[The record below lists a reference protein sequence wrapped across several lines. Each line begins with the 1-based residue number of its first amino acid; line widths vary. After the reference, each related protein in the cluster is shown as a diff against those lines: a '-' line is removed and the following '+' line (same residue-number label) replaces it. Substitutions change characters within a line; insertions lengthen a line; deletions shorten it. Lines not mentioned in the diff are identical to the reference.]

1 MFFHVRHKMS
11 NIIYRRVNMENTTR
25 PQSAAMRHYY
35 KNKENVLAY
44 YHSYYQIN
52 KERIK
57 QQRRARYARQQPANN
72 LVEAVG
78 ANEDIS

>member
-1 MFFHVRHKMS
+1 
-11 NIIYRRVNMENTTR
+11 MENTTR

-44 YHSYYQIN
+44 YHSYYQLN

-57 QQRRARYARQQPANN
+57 QQRRARYAGQRAQRTANDFI
-72 LVEAVG
+72 EAAG
-78 ANEDIS
+78 ANEEIS